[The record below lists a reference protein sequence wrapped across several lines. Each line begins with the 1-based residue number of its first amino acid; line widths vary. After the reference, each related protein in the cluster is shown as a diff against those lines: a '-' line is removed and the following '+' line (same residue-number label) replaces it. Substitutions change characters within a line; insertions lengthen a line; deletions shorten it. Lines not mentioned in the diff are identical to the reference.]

1 MKIRK
6 AIIPAAGL
14 GTRFLPA
21 TKSQPKEMLPIVDKP
36 CIQYLVEEAVAS
48 GITEIIIITAE
59 GKQSIEDYFD
69 ISPKLISHLEKNGKQ
84 KAIRELEK
92 IEKMAKFSYVRQP
105 KPLGDGHAILCAKEF
120 VKNEP
125 FAVLFGDDIYDSK
138 TPAIAQLIKEYE
150 KLGSPIIG
158 LHKIGKKDSEKYGI
172 VECEQEKAKNH
183 IHQLHKIKSLVEKPK
198 PSKAPSNLA
207 IIGKYIVT
215 PELLKDLEKTVSLQ
229 TEATGRGRRQSEDLA
244 LPVRT
249 QPSLQNKEIRLIDGM
264 RKFIK
269 HSPIYGYEISGARF
283 DTGDK
288 LGYLKAVTHFALKHK
303 ELSGEYLRFLKSIKK

>member
-48 GITEIIIITAE
+48 GIEEIIIITAE

-69 ISPKLISHLEKNGKQ
+69 ISSKLNSHLAKSGKH

-92 IEKMAKFSYVRQP
+92 IEKMAKFRFVRQP
-105 KPLGDGHAILCAKEF
+105 TPRGDGHAILCAKEF
-120 VKNEP
+120 VKDEP

-138 TPAIAQLIKEYE
+138 VPAIKQLIKEYQR
-150 KLGSPIIG
+150 LGTPIIG
-158 LHKIGKKDSEKYGI
+158 LHKIDKKDSEKYGM
-172 VECEQEKAKNH
+172 VDTKGKDGKS
-183 IHQLHKIKSLVEKPK
+183 HKIKSLVEKPK

-215 PELLKDLEKTVSLQ
+215 PELLKDLAAAES
-229 TEATGRGRRQSEDLA
+229 ATKDS
-244 LPVRT
+244 
-249 QPSLQNKEIRLIDGM
+249 EIRLIDGM
-264 RKFIK
+264 REFIK
-269 HSPIYGYEISGARF
+269 HSPIHGFEIDGERF

-303 ELSGEYLRFLKSIKK
+303 ELSGEYLKFLKSIKK

>member
-48 GITEIIIITAE
+48 GIEEIIIITAE

-69 ISPKLISHLEKNGKQ
+69 ISPRLISHLEKNGKL
-84 KAIRELEK
+84 KAIREMEK
-92 IEKMAKFSYVRQP
+92 IEKMAKFRYVRQHS
-105 KPLGDGHAILCAKEF
+105 PLGDGHAILCAKEF
-120 VKNEP
+120 IKDEP

-138 TPAIAQLIKEYE
+138 VPAIKQLIKEYE
-150 KLGSPIIG
+150 RLGTPIIG
-158 LHKIGKKDSEKYGI
+158 LHKIDKKDSEKYGMVKI
-172 VECEQEKAKNH
+172 VEDNFKNKNKKN
-183 IHQLHKIKSLVEKPK
+183 QSHKIEMLVEKPSPK
-198 PSKAPSNLA
+198 KAPSNLA

-215 PELLKDLEKTVSLQ
+215 PELLH
-229 TEATGRGRRQSEDLA
+229 DLA
-244 LPVRT
+244 KAESATPDSEV
-249 QPSLQNKEIRLIDGM
+249 RLIDGM
-264 RKFIK
+264 REFIK
-269 HSPIYGYEISGARF
+269 HSPIHGFEIDGERF

-303 ELSGEYLRFLKSIKK
+303 ELSGEYLKFLKSIKK

>member
-36 CIQYLVEEAVAS
+36 CIHYLVEEAVKS
-48 GITEIIIITAE
+48 GIEEIIIITAK
-59 GKQSIEDYFD
+59 GKKSIEEYFD
-69 ISPKLISHLEKNGKQ
+69 VSEKLIAHLKKTGKH
-84 KAIRELEK
+84 KAILEMQK
-92 IEKMAKFSYVRQP
+92 IEKMAKFRYVRQP
-105 KPLGDGHAILCAKEF
+105 KPLGDGHAILCAREF
-120 VKNEP
+120 VKDEP

-138 TPAIAQLIKEYE
+138 IPAIKQLIKEYE
-150 KLGSPIIG
+150 KHGTPIIG
-158 LHKIGKKDSEKYGI
+158 LHKIDKKDSGKYGM
-172 VECEQEKAKNH
+172 VEIFFKNSQRNKCH
-183 IHQLHKIKSLVEKPK
+183 EIKSLIEKPK

-215 PELLKDLEKTVSLQ
+215 PELLQDLGN
-229 TEATGRGRRQSEDLA
+229 EAKARTQSERA
-244 LPVRT
+244 VSEECGSAISERREPI
-249 QPSLQNKEIRLIDGM
+249 NKEIRLIDGM
-264 RKFIK
+264 REFIK
-269 HSPIYGYEISGARF
+269 HSPIHGYEIQGERF

-303 ELSGEYLRFLKSIKK
+303 ELSSDFLKYLNKITKGY

>member
-48 GITEIIIITAE
+48 GIEEIIIITAE

-69 ISPKLISHLEKNGKQ
+69 ISSKLNSHLAKSGKH

-92 IEKMAKFSYVRQP
+92 IEKMAKFRFVRQP
-105 KPLGDGHAILCAKEF
+105 APRGDGHAILCAKEF
-120 VKNEP
+120 VKDEP

-138 TPAIAQLIKEYE
+138 VPAIKQLIKEYE
-150 KLGSPIIG
+150 RLGTPIIG
-158 LHKIGKKDSEKYGI
+158 LHKIDKKDSEKYGM
-172 VECEQEKAKNH
+172 VDTKGKDGKSF
-183 IHQLHKIKSLVEKPK
+183 KIKSLVEKPK
-198 PSKAPSNLA
+198 LSKAPSNLA

-215 PELLKDLEKTVSLQ
+215 PELLKDLAAAES
-229 TEATGRGRRQSEDLA
+229 ATKDS
-244 LPVRT
+244 
-249 QPSLQNKEIRLIDGM
+249 EIRLIDGM
-264 RKFIK
+264 REFIK
-269 HSPIYGYEISGARF
+269 HSPIHGFEIDGERF

-303 ELSGEYLRFLKSIKK
+303 ELSGEYLKFLKSIKK

>member
-48 GITEIIIITAE
+48 GIEEIIIITAE

-69 ISPKLISHLEKNGKQ
+69 ISPRLISHLEKNGKL
-84 KAIRELEK
+84 KAIREMEK
-92 IEKMAKFSYVRQP
+92 IEKMAKFRYVRQHS
-105 KPLGDGHAILCAKEF
+105 PLGDGHAILCAKEF

-138 TPAIAQLIKEYE
+138 IPAIKQLIKEYE
-150 KLGSPIIG
+150 RLGTPIIG
-158 LHKIGKKDSEKYGI
+158 LHKIDKKDSEKYGMAKI
-172 VECEQEKAKNH
+172 VEDNFKNKSKK
-183 IHQLHKIKSLVEKPK
+183 IQSHKIQSLVEKPK
-198 PSKAPSNLA
+198 PKDAPSNLA

-215 PELLKDLEKTVSLQ
+215 PELMQDLENTWRAHGASAQQVKN
-229 TEATGRGRRQSEDLA
+229 LA
-244 LPVRT
+244 LPVLNAA
-249 QPSLQNKEIRLIDGM
+249 SLQNKELRLIDGM
-264 RKFIK
+264 REFIK
-269 HSPIYGYEISGARF
+269 HSPIHGYEISGERF

-303 ELSGEYLRFLKSIKK
+303 ELSGEYLKFLKSIKK